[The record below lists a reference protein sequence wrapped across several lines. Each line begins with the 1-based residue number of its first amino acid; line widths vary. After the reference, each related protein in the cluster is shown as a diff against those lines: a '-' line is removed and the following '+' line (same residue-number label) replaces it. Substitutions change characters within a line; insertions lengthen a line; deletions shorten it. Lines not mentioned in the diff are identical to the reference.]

1 MPSVDFKKFCQL
13 LDVQEPTQG
22 LGYAYNYAKVVS
34 EALDESLGEEPP
46 KCTLQNGTCT
56 VSLHTDLIA
65 FNRAQT
71 AQLAA
76 TLQKAES
83 FTMHKDGDEFHL
95 TAMFRV

>member
-1 MPSVDFKKFCQL
+1 MDFKKFCKL
-13 LDVQEPTQG
+13 LEVEEATQG

-46 KCTLQNGTCT
+46 KCTLKGGACT

-71 AQLAA
+71 VQLAA
-76 TLQKAES
+76 TLQNAEQ
-83 FTMHKDGDEFHL
+83 FTMRKDGDEFHL
-95 TAMFRV
+95 VAVFRV